1 MGFEISP
8 QYTQNYIPRNV
19 LESTLTKDI
28 YILVVQLESK
38 DTKISLLYTLF
49 TQIQWTGIHA
59 ILLTSLS
66 GFSPLVK
73 QE

>member
-28 YILVVQLESK
+28 YILVVQLETQK
-38 DTKISLLYTLF
+38 YHFYTPCS
-49 TQIQWTGIHA
+49 H
-59 ILLTSLS
+59 
-66 GFSPLVK
+66 K
-73 QE
+73 

>member
-28 YILVVQLESK
+28 YILVVQLETQK
-38 DTKISLLYTLF
+38 YHFYTPCSHKYNGLEF
-49 TQIQWTGIHA
+49 MQFC
-59 ILLTSLS
+59 L
-66 GFSPLVK
+66 PV
-73 QE
+73 